1 MRLVA
6 SDRSSHFFGRASTWK
21 ALVMVHEEY
30 RHDHDKGW
38 LAELRWLSK
47 VRTFWQ
53 TDLNRAIVDLADPR
67 PGERGLDV
75 GAGMGAATVL
85 AAKRGAH
92 VVAVEPGGTMRLMC
106 RIRRLGNRARRR
118 IVVEAG
124 VAEDLPVAGGST
136 EVLWAGNAMHHWV
149 DHAAAFAEFARVL
162 SPGGRLVL
170 VDEDYDDPEHP
181 DHAEFAGHEAEMTP
195 VNVVA
200 IVAAMQGQGL
210 QAWGNHQRLAGV
222 PVKVVRA
229 TRPA

>member
-1 MRLVA
+1 
-6 SDRSSHFFGRASTWK
+6 
-21 ALVMVHEEY
+21 MVHEEY